1 MDALRQW
8 WFKFHQYLD
17 SLKSAIAN
25 KIGRTAYYIRGKSI
39 PGLQGLT
46 VPDIRR
52 QYKQQRLDQFHCN
65 QADKK
70 RSSYLEALASGQL
83 SDEQVKAMLTT
94 GEMPKG
100 GGHTP
105 EPVL

>member
-25 KIGRTAYYIRGKSI
+25 KVGRTAYLIRGKSI
-39 PGLQGLT
+39 PGLQDLT

-65 QADKK
+65 QAEKE
-70 RSSYLEALASGQL
+70 RSTFMEALASGLL
-83 SDEQVKAMLTT
+83 SDEQVKEMLAT

-100 GGHTP
+100 GVPTP
-105 EPVL
+105 EPGL